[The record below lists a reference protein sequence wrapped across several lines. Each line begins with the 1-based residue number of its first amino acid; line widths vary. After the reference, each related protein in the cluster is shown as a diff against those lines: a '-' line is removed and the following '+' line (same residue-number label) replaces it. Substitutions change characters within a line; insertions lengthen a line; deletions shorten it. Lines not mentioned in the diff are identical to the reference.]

1 MISEESIANEV
12 ERIERGQGNS
22 NDMLVD
28 TGRSI
33 EDLRPDFHGRMDQL
47 MSTIDGSSDASTN
60 VGSGR
65 VHELMYIGIMAA
77 AMAILLVVIATATGF
92 RAFC

>member
-12 ERIERGQGNS
+12 EPIERGQGNS

-33 EDLRPDFHGRMDQL
+33 EDLRPDFHGRMGQL
-47 MSTIDGSSDASTN
+47 MSTDR
-60 VGSGR
+60 R
-65 VHELMYIGIMAA
+65 VIG
-77 AMAILLVVIATATGF
+77 G
-92 RAFC
+92 CG